1 MARDGGP
8 LSESG
13 GERVDPFIVSD
24 GGEVEFGAAGL
35 VVAVG
40 EGVTVRGDEVSG
52 VSARWVRNSAAFG
65 VAVRGRREE
74 GQLYGETVAQK
85 EGGL

>member
-1 MARDGGP
+1 MWHATGVHFR
-8 LSESG
+8 SSVESALIHSSCRMVAKLNL
-13 GERVDPFIVSD
+13 E
-24 GGEVEFGAAGL
+24 L
-35 VVAVG
+35 AVG

-52 VSARWVRNSAAFG
+52 VSARWVWNSAAFG